1 MRKSLYD
8 TVIWYVQST
17 IDSRV
22 FFKVYK
28 YKDHC
33 ILPSG
38 YTLLIDKTEGSLLRI
53 DPDVLDNLSPLE
65 VKQKLGLTED
75 QKVAIMTQGSQI
87 MNRGVYSIDNVNII
101 KTEKGN

>member
-1 MRKSLYD
+1 MKNPLYNI
-8 TVIWYVQST
+8 VIWYVQST

-38 YTLLIDKTEGSLLRI
+38 YTLLIDNTEGSLIRI
-53 DPDVLDNLSPLE
+53 NVNACENLSPLE
-65 VKQKLGLTED
+65 VKQKLKLTED
-75 QKVAIMTQGSQI
+75 QKLAIMAQGDQI
-87 MNRGVYSIDNVNII
+87 MQRGVYSIDNANIV
-101 KTEKGN
+101 KKV